1 MGRLRCVQWAP
12 VAVISLTVSL
22 LPACGGHKP
31 AGTNPFPAK
40 ITLNPPISTSLQ
52 LGSTLLFTASAENAD
67 NKNIAPTFTF
77 SLTPTSPSG
86 ILDISPSGYACAG
99 SWNAPYYNVC
109 TPSQSG
115 VVQVVATALGATSNP
130 TYVFVHP
137 PVDNIQISVVP
148 PVNSPPPACTPQAQL
163 PLACDIAF
171 NPSAAS
177 YCVSQN
183 QLQTLQATAY
193 SKGNDITSQVGP
205 FTWSE
210 AAPTVVTLTPIITSS
225 DTNIPT
231 NQATIAAG
239 TPGQT
244 QVIATASGVSSQPYV
259 AETCPVQC
267 IALQLGT
274 NGTQEIGTTSFVTT
288 KGTSETITATAVDV
302 QGCIIPKPPL
312 TWTSTAPAAITA
324 GSAAATSTTATTT
337 TTSTPTPV
345 SGCGTSSACTITTAQ
360 PGAAAITASCTPPTC
375 NVGFPLNPA
384 GYPAGSLYIPQPVY
398 PVSAISGLV
407 TGATTAASVFAT
419 SQDCYGNS
427 TCGVALYDI
436 SSTSNIAGN
445 PSSLPTPPNSL
456 IFDPAGDKG
465 YTGSQYGAALITAAN
480 LTSTSSSPFTPLP
493 AAGTPLGLVI
503 GKVIAVSPN
512 GSLAIFSDTVS
523 TPNQVYITDSSGTS
537 TTSTTALNINSAT
550 TAAFSPDNSK
560 AFILGNGGNTL
571 YVYSPLQSLQTYP
584 LSAPADAITF
594 SSSGAFALIAGGSST
609 SNISVFNTCDN
620 SPVSTVSIA
629 GFPGSPAF
637 LKMVPSGD
645 APVSVPGLPAM
656 TAVDVYVGL
665 DNVATQDTGL
675 DIIVTTATQASVA
688 TLCPQQTL
696 TLPPTF
702 TFSVASTPV
711 ANPLRIDLQHGHM
724 HPLDLFIS
732 PDGDQVYIV
741 TSDQGVLVYNFSTQ
755 SVSAIPLLGNG
766 NPAPVAADM
775 TVDGTLLYVAGTDGQ
790 LHELNLQTGL
800 DVMEI
805 SFPQLPNSSN
815 NFCYQSNSCSL
826 NIVAIKP

>member
-324 GSAAATSTTATTT
+324 GSAAATSTTTTTT

-360 PGAAAITASCTPPTC
+360 PGAANLQRWVSAQSS
-375 NVGFPLNPA
+375 GLS
-384 GYPAGSLYIPQPVY
+384 GRLSLYS
-398 PVSAISGLV
+398 SAGLSGFRNFRF
-407 TGATTAASVFAT
+407 GDGCHNC
-419 SQDCYGNS
+419 SQRLRD
-427 TCGVALYDI
+427 
-436 SSTSNIAGN
+436 
-445 PSSLPTPPNSL
+445 
-456 IFDPAGDKG
+456 
-465 YTGSQYGAALITAAN
+465 Q
-480 LTSTSSSPFTPLP
+480 
-493 AAGTPLGLVI
+493 
-503 GKVIAVSPN
+503 
-512 GSLAIFSDTVS
+512 
-523 TPNQVYITDSSGTS
+523 
-537 TTSTTALNINSAT
+537 
-550 TAAFSPDNSK
+550 
-560 AFILGNGGNTL
+560 
-571 YVYSPLQSLQTYP
+571 
-584 LSAPADAITF
+584 
-594 SSSGAFALIAGGSST
+594 
-609 SNISVFNTCDN
+609 
-620 SPVSTVSIA
+620 
-629 GFPGSPAF
+629 
-637 LKMVPSGD
+637 
-645 APVSVPGLPAM
+645 PGLLRQL
-656 TAVDVYVGL
+656 DVWGG
-665 DNVATQDTGL
+665 A
-675 DIIVTTATQASVA
+675 
-688 TLCPQQTL
+688 
-696 TLPPTF
+696 
-702 TFSVASTPV
+702 
-711 ANPLRIDLQHGHM
+711 LRHLQHQQHRGKSQFVTHSAEFF
-724 HPLDLFIS
+724 DLR
-732 PDGDQVYIV
+732 
-741 TSDQGVLVYNFSTQ
+741 
-755 SVSAIPLLGNG
+755 
-766 NPAPVAADM
+766 
-775 TVDGTLLYVAGTDGQ
+775 
-790 LHELNLQTGL
+790 
-800 DVMEI
+800 
-805 SFPQLPNSSN
+805 
-815 NFCYQSNSCSL
+815 SCGG
-826 NIVAIKP
+826 